1 MTRKAILDKD
11 IVKQLRGEYI
21 PYVMGYKRLAKK
33 HGLKVSTV
41 RDCVQYH
48 THKHVREWEE

>member
-48 THKHVREWEE
+48 THKHVMEWEE